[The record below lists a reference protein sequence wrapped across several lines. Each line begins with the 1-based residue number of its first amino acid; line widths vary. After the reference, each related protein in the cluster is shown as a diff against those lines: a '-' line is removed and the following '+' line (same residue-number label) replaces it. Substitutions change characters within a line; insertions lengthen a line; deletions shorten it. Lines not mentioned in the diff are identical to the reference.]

1 MKISEILTNYGFVP
15 KDANV
20 LRWATGSLV
29 WGYIAEV
36 KPLGNDLYEVKY
48 SEWLYD
54 CDMEP
59 VVDIE
64 STQTLYGS
72 QVLAFLFQRMP
83 LKGRR

>member
-1 MKISEILTNYGFVP
+1 MKVTEILEVYGFVP

-36 KPLGNDLYEVKY
+36 KPLDNDLYEVKY
-48 SEWLYD
+48 SEWLYN

-64 STQTLYGS
+64 STHVFHGAQT
-72 QVLAFLFQRMP
+72 LAFLFERMP

>member
-1 MKISEILTNYGFVP
+1 MQVAEILEVYGFAK
-15 KDANV
+15 KDDEV
-20 LRWATGSLV
+20 LKWAAGSLV

-54 CDMEP
+54 CDGEP
-59 VVDIE
+59 VVDE
-64 STQTLYGS
+64 NSTQTLYGS